1 MIDNYYSDSI
11 NTVEE
16 IKSRCNIVDIIGRV
30 VPLKKAGSTYKGL
43 CPFHKEKT
51 PSFVVYETSQRYKC
65 FGCNEGG
72 DVINFVQ
79 KYYNLD
85 FREAVEMLAKE
96 YGIEVNFSSGGSSK
110 SDEFYELN
118 RLAARFFYKS
128 LREKENPGYTYMR
141 KRGISNETLKTF
153 GIGYADEDWTSLID
167 FMKGERINGGPIDPE
182 KLFEIGL
189 ASKKN
194 DRYYDKFRGR
204 VIFPILNTGGKVIG
218 FGGRIVANGEP
229 KYLNSSDSVAFKK
242 GNNLYALNITKD
254 YVKKDDSLILVEGY
268 MDVIS
273 LYQAG
278 IRNVSASLGT
288 ALTENQAKLIKRYTS
303 NVILSYDADSAGQN
317 ATLRGLD
324 ILYHE
329 DCRARV
335 LIVNEGKDPD
345 EFVKANGRDAYLHL
359 AKSALPFGDYKL
371 VKAKE
376 KYDMND
382 DQQKLSYL
390 HDAIKILRGM
400 KPVEAD
406 LYIGAISGDTGIS
419 EAAIRKEYEGE
430 SGKNVQGPF
439 KTERQNLDNKV
450 QMSEG
455 EQDLIK
461 LMLLDSTFAKIPDD
475 LKHDVFKDPIG
486 LSIYKA
492 IKTIDNGE
500 RPLDINRLQ
509 DDLDIESSNMLRRID
524 SKIIPGDKE
533 EEIFNDCIKHIR
545 LQKLKREDAEIR
557 TIIQGLDDQKDSEE
571 IYRLMQRQMEI
582 QKIIKG

>member
-1 MIDNYYSDSI
+1 MVENYYSNNV

-16 IKSRCNIVDIIGRV
+16 IKSRCNIVDVIGRV
-30 VPLKKAGSTYKGL
+30 VTLKKAGSIYKGL

-72 DVINFVQ
+72 DVISFVQ

-96 YGIEVNFSSGGSSK
+96 YGIEVNFSTGGSRK
-110 SDEFYELN
+110 TEEFYELN

-128 LREKENPGYTYMR
+128 LREKDNPGYMYMR

-153 GIGYADEDWTSLID
+153 GIGYADNEWTSLID
-167 FMKGERINGGPIDPE
+167 FMKGETINGEQIDQD
-182 KLFEIGL
+182 KLVEVGL

-204 VIFPILNTGGKVIG
+204 VIFPIQNTGGKVIG
-218 FGGRIVANGEP
+218 FGGRIIANGEP

-242 GNNLYALNITKD
+242 GSNLYALNVTKD
-254 YVKKDDSLILVEGY
+254 YIKKEDRIILVEGY

-278 IRNVSASLGT
+278 VRNVSASLGT
-288 ALTENQAKLIKRYTS
+288 ALTENQAKLIMRYTP
-303 NVILSYDADSAGQN
+303 NVILSYDADNAGQN

-329 DCRARV
+329 DCRASV
-335 LIVNEGKDPD
+335 LVVNEGKDPD
-345 EFVKANGRDAYLHL
+345 EFIRANGRDAYLEL
-359 AKSALPFGDYKL
+359 AGAALPFGDYKL
-371 VKAKE
+371 AKARE

-382 DQQKLSYL
+382 GQQKLSYL
-390 HDAIKILRGM
+390 HDAIKILKGM

-406 LYIGAISGDTGIS
+406 LYIGVISQETGVS
-419 EAAIRKEYEGE
+419 ETAIRREYEGE
-430 SGKNVQGPF
+430 PANMKHFPAVSEKPEN
-439 KTERQNLDNKV
+439 NKRI
-450 QMSEG
+450 QMSEV

-461 LMLLDSTFAKIPDD
+461 LMLIDGAFAKIPDD
-475 LKHDVFKDPIG
+475 LKHDVFRDSIG
-486 LSIYKA
+486 ASIYGA
-492 IKTIDNGE
+492 IKSVDKGE
-500 RPLDINRLQ
+500 RPLNMNRLH
-509 DDLDIESSNMLRRID
+509 DSLDIDASNMLRRIS

-533 EEIFNDCIKHIR
+533 EEIFKDCIKHIR
-545 LQKLKREDAEIR
+545 LQKLKHEDAEIR
-557 TIIQGLDDQKDSEE
+557 TIINDLDDSKDSEE
-571 IYRLMQRQMEI
+571 INRLMQRQMEI